1 MRPGERALVSAL
13 SAIVGRKHVLTGPAR
28 TRRFRHGYRTGEGPC
43 LAVARP
49 GTLLEQWRVV
59 QACVAADCIVLM
71 QAANTGLTGGST
83 PDGDDYDRP
92 IVIVSTLRMNRVRL
106 LGGGRQALCF
116 PGATLDLLER
126 TLKPLGR
133 EPHSV
138 IGSSC
143 LGASVMGGV
152 ANNSGGALVRR
163 GPVYTELSLFARVDR
178 DGRLALVNK
187 LGIALGADPE
197 TILDRL
203 DRDAWSEDAVSWE
216 GGRAHDADYATRVR
230 DTHASEP
237 ARFNAD
243 PGRLQDASGSA
254 GKLILFAVRL
264 DTFPAEPDAVCFYAG
279 TDLPERFATLRRRI
293 LEAPQTLPI
302 ACEYIHR
309 DAFDLADRYGKDTVL
324 LISRL
329 GTARLPGLFALKARV
344 DRIAER
350 VPFLP
355 DTLSDR
361 VMQRIG
367 ALFPDHLPARMRQF
381 RDRFAH
387 HLLIKVSAADAEAMC
402 GLLTEILGAEGFFR
416 CSASE
421 ASRAFLHRFATAGA
435 AVRYRALHPRS
446 VPDIVAIDVALPRNA
461 QDWFERL
468 PADFDAL
475 TTHRLYYGHFLCHV
489 LHQDYIP
496 RPGVDPHALEQ
507 RILDTL
513 TARGAHA
520 PAEHNVGH
528 LYQAPPSLA
537 GHYRELD
544 PCNCFNPGIG
554 RTSKLRCW
562 GEAA

>member
-1 MRPGERALVSAL
+1 MSTDGNTLVAALTG
-13 SAIVGRKHVLTGPAR
+13 IVGRKHVLTGASR
-28 TRRFRHGYRTGEGPC
+28 TRRFRRGYRTGEGPC
-43 LAVARP
+43 LAVVRP

-59 QACVAADCIVLM
+59 QACVDADCIVLM

-163 GPVYTELSLFARVDR
+163 GPVYTELSLFGRV
-178 DGRLALVNK
+178 GETGKLELVNK
-187 LGIALGADPE
+187 LGIALGDDPE
-197 TILDRL
+197 TVLDRL
-203 DRDAWSEDAVSWE
+203 DRDGWSEDAVSWDS
-216 GGRAHDADYATRVR
+216 GRAHDADYANRVR
-230 DTHASEP
+230 DTNSPEP

-243 PGRLQDASGSA
+243 PGRLHDAAGSA
-254 GKLILFAVRL
+254 GRLILFAVRL

-279 TDLPERFATLRRRI
+279 TEAPDRFATLRRRI
-293 LEAPQTLPI
+293 LAAPQRLPI

-324 LISRL
+324 AISRF
-329 GTARLPGLFALKARV
+329 GTARLPALFALKAKV

-361 VMQRIG
+361 LMQRVG

-381 RDRFAH
+381 RDRFHH
-387 HLLIKVSAADAEAMC
+387 HLMIKVSAGDADAMQTLLGEVLGEA
-402 GLLTEILGAEGFFR
+402 GFFR
-416 CSASE
+416 CSAAE
-421 ASRAFLHRFATAGA
+421 ASRAFLHRFAAAGA
-435 AVRYRALHPRS
+435 AVRYRALNPRT
-446 VPDIVAIDVALPRNA
+446 VPAIVPLDVALPRNTEH
-461 QDWFERL
+461 WFEHL
-468 PADFDAL
+468 PAEFDAL

-496 RPGVDPHALEQ
+496 SAGIDPQHLEE
-507 RILDTL
+507 RILETL
-513 TARGAHA
+513 VARGGHA

-528 LYQAPPSLA
+528 LYHAPPNLS